1 MITQEFF
8 NLLQENPTKRLNF
21 EYATGKFV
29 ETNFHITEVKN
40 VKIDSVDCGGVKN
53 SWNETILQL
62 WVASEGD
69 KARQLTSDKSL
80 EIMNRVDDV
89 DTIDRDAELFFEYGN
104 SEINVSN
111 FQVAAISINAE
122 SITISFNGV
131 STQCKAANRANTT
144 CGTSSKESSC
154 CTPSSEKAVCC

>member
-8 NLLQENPTKRLNF
+8 NLLQENPNKLLNF

-29 ETNFHITEVKN
+29 EANYHITEIKN
-40 VKIDSVDCGGVKN
+40 VKIDSVDCGGTKN

-69 KARQLTSDKSL
+69 KARQLTSEKSL
-80 EIMNRVDDV
+80 EIMNRVDSV

-111 FQVAAISINAE
+111 FEVAAISIAND
-122 SITISFNGV
+122 SITISFSGTT
-131 STQCKAANRANTT
+131 TQCKAVNRTDT
-144 CGTSSKESSC
+144 SCGVPSKTSSS
-154 CTPSSEKAVCC
+154 CTPSEKEAICC